1 MKIFERQNNFKNH
14 ILPDAIK
21 ANAKDELYGL
31 QHGRFKVLRGVDRS
45 YPICRL
51 HGRPVSVRPK
61 FLVKRHPLRLLM
73 DYGEGMWFS
82 VFFGFFIT
90 RYFPGSI
97 SILKP
102 KKELAEQCV
111 IFINVV
117 SANIGQ
123 IIYEERKVKDFLVH
137 GIDQNLIIDMPMK
150 IVKNKI

>member
-82 VFFGFFIT
+82 VFF
-90 RYFPGSI
+90 
-97 SILKP
+97 
-102 KKELAEQCV
+102 E
-111 IFINVV
+111 
-117 SANIGQ
+117 
-123 IIYEERKVKDFLVH
+123 FL
-137 GIDQNLIIDMPMK
+137 
-150 IVKNKI
+150 